1 MTMLG
6 RIYKEDYRAGS
17 LKEEQNFS
25 RLRVERIGVR
35 YQKKKK
41 NPTKQ
46 QQQQKNT
53 SGEKAGM
60 SQGKG
65 KVLYC
70 LEKAR

>member
-41 NPTKQ
+41 TQPNNNNNKKTRLGRRQ
-46 QQQQKNT
+46 
-53 SGEKAGM
+53 A
-60 SQGKG
+60 
-65 KVLYC
+65 
-70 LEKAR
+70 